1 MRDGMLEKRDD
12 VENLKRSLD
21 LVMEGL
27 KGDLLRARA
36 VVRDAAGHLLTAIR
50 GLEAAVRTQRE
61 LLKSVASTLNQ
72 STDKYG
78 NGLTGKTSKLLQE
91 FIEQVV
97 RVSGTSMQI
106 VEHLIVLSEHVELI
120 SKDSSAIDRLARES
134 RFIAFNA
141 RIETQRAG
149 DAGVTFKVV
158 ADEIKRLA
166 GASATLSSHIRQE
179 VDHSF
184 SCLDLIRKS
193 ATDLASHDM
202 NSAIES
208 RTGLLDIVN
217 RLNEVN
223 VTLESML
230 ARVTTLVADANRA
243 LEFEDMLTQLIDRTL
258 QKMRELTLLT
268 RRAFDALGRGETG
281 AEVAEVSTVAR
292 LLTELAEAGA
302 GAQTSM
308 QQGHIKV
315 F

>member
-1 MRDGMLEKRDD
+1 MLDKRDEI
-12 VENLKRSLD
+12 ENLKRSLD
-21 LVMEGL
+21 LVIEGL
-27 KGDLLRARA
+27 KGDLVRARA
-36 VVRDAAGHLLTAIR
+36 VVRDAVGHLLASFR
-50 GLEAAVRTQRE
+50 GLEGAVGTQKE

-72 STDKYG
+72 GADQHG
-78 NGLTGKTSKLLQE
+78 NGLTKTTSKLLQE

-106 VEHLIVLSEHVELI
+106 IEHLIVLSEHVELI

-149 DAGVTFKVV
+149 EAGVTFKVV

-166 GASATLSSHIRQE
+166 GASASLSSHIRQE
-179 VDHSF
+179 VNQSF
-184 SCLDLIRKS
+184 TCLDLIRKS

-202 NSAIES
+202 NTAIES

-217 RLNEVN
+217 RLDEVN

-230 ARVTTLVADANRA
+230 ARVTTLIADATRA
-243 LEFEDMLTQLIDRTL
+243 LQFEDMLTQLLDGTL
-258 QKMRELTLLT
+258 KKLTEVAALT
-268 RRAFDALGRGETG
+268 RRAFDALGHDVNGTG
-281 AEVAEVSTVAR
+281 IAEIQTISH
-292 LLTELAEAGA
+292 LLTELAEPGA
-302 GAQTSM
+302 VAQSSM
-308 QQGHIKV
+308 NQGEIEL

>member
-1 MRDGMLEKRDD
+1 MLDKRDE

-36 VVRDAAGHLLTAIR
+36 VVRDAVGHLLAAFR
-50 GLEAAVRTQRE
+50 GLEGAVGTQKE

-72 STDKYG
+72 SADQNG
-78 NGLTGKTSKLLQE
+78 NGLTGTTSKLLQE

-106 VEHLIVLSEHVELI
+106 IEHLIVLSEHVELI

-149 DAGVTFKVV
+149 EAGVTFKVV

-166 GASATLSSHIRQE
+166 GASASLSSHIRLE
-179 VDHSF
+179 VDQSF
-184 SCLDLIRKS
+184 VCLDLIRKS

-202 NSAIES
+202 NTAIES

-217 RLNEVN
+217 RLDEVN

-230 ARVTTLVADANRA
+230 ARVTTLIADATRA
-243 LEFEDMLTQLIDRTL
+243 LQFEDMLTQLLDGTL
-258 QKMRELTLLT
+258 KKIGTVTALT
-268 RRAFDALGRGETG
+268 RRAFDALATG
-281 AEVAEVSTVAR
+281 VNGSAAAELQTISR
-292 LLTELAEAGA
+292 QLTELAEPGA
-302 GAQTSM
+302 VAQTSM
-308 QQGHIKV
+308 NQGEIEL